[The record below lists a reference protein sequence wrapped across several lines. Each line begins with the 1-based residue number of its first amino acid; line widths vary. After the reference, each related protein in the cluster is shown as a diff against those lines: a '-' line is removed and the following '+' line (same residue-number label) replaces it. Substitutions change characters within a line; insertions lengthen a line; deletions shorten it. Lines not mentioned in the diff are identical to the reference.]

1 LGISKI
7 GAGDVLFPIDANL
20 LLQIIFQKDDRS
32 GTVEA
37 AQTEEACKTEK

>member
-1 LGISKI
+1 MGISKI
-7 GAGDVLFPIDANL
+7 GAEDVLFPIGANL

-37 AQTEEACKTEK
+37 AQTEEACKT